1 MPMSDFLAHKLLDHV
16 RGKASYAMPTAY
28 VALHDGAPGLTGA
41 NEVTGG
47 SYARQATAG
56 ADWNAASGRIGDN
69 ANAISFTSMP
79 ACTVLGVSLWDAV
92 SSGNC
97 LWTAWLSTVVKPFV
111 CTDTT
116 NNLARS
122 PSHGLVA
129 GDRVAF
135 EAYDA
140 GALPTGLSASTLYH
154 VIADGLTTDDFK
166 VSTSAG
172 GAAVDITAAGAG
184 KLRKVVPQVV
194 SGGGT
199 FTIGA
204 GNFDSKL

>member
-1 MPMSDFLAHKLLDHV
+1 MPMTDYLAHKILDHV
-16 RGKASYAMPTAY
+16 RGKTAYTMPTAY
-28 VALHDGAPGLTGA
+28 LALHDGAPGLTGA
-41 NEVTGG
+41 AEVTGG

-56 ADWNAASGRIGDN
+56 ADWNAAASRIGDN
-69 ANAISFTSMP
+69 ANAFSFAAMP
-79 ACTVLGVSLWDAV
+79 ACTVVAVSLWDALTT
-92 SSGNC
+92 GNC
-97 LWTAWLSTVVKPFV
+97 LWTGWLSTVVKPFV
-111 CTDTT
+111 STDTT
-116 NNLARS
+116 SNLVRS

-140 GALPTGLSASTLYH
+140 GSLPTGLSAATLYH

-172 GAAVDITAAGAG
+172 GAAVDITAAGSG
-184 KLRKVVPQVV
+184 KLRKVAPQVV

-204 GNFDSKL
+204 GNFDLKL